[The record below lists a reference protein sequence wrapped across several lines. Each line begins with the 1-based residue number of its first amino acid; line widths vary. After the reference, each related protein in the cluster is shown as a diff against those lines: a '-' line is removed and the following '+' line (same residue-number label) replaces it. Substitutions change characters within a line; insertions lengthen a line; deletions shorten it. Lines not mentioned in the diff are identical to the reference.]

1 MAQRPPA
8 NVVNSMRDGEEI
20 DGVQRGAKQYHLMLS
35 DFSRG
40 PLLSVVLSLL
50 LETSYS
56 TANLVTNPCLRE
68 QMDRELYIPPNIPPM
83 LSS

>member
-1 MAQRPPA
+1 MAQRLPA

-50 LETSYS
+50 LETSCS
-56 TANLVTNPCLRE
+56 TANLVMNPCLRE
-68 QMDRELYIPPNIPPM
+68 QMDRGLYIPPNIPPM

>member
-40 PLLSVVLSLL
+40 PLLSVVLFLL

-56 TANLVTNPCLRE
+56 TANVVTNPCLRE
-68 QMDRELYIPPNIPPM
+68 QMDHELYIPPNIPPM

>member
-50 LETSYS
+50 LETSCS
-56 TANLVTNPCLRE
+56 TANLVTNPCL
-68 QMDRELYIPPNIPPM
+68 
-83 LSS
+83 

>member
-1 MAQRPPA
+1 
-8 NVVNSMRDGEEI
+8 MRDGEEI

-50 LETSYS
+50 LETSCS
-56 TANLVTNPCLRE
+56 TANLVMNPCLRE
-68 QMDRELYIPPNIPPM
+68 QMDRGLYIPPNIPPM

>member
-1 MAQRPPA
+1 MAQRLPA

-50 LETSYS
+50 LETSCS
-56 TANLVTNPCLRE
+56 TANLVMNPCLRE